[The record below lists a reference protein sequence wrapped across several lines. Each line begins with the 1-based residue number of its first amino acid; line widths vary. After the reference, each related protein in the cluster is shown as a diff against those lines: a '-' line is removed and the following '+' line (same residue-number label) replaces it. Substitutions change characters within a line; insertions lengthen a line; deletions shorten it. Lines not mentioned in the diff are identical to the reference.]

1 MRCGCR
7 LCFTEA
13 RLRSACDIGDAGA
26 TALAG
31 ALEKNTV
38 LRSLNLAGQY
48 VVIAIFLKCWKLW
61 CLYFLLFVKVWFWWR
76 DVRCGCRLCF
86 TEARLRSACIK
97 IGDAG
102 ATALAGALEK
112 NTVLQQLN
120 FGREIVARN
129 VEVLFFLLILFAVV
143 PLVCFF
149 VCAHSIVSDCS

>member
-1 MRCGCR
+1 MRCGCRLCFSEARLRSGNNFGEVGAAALAGALEKNTVLQTLSLSGEYVVIVIVFRCWKLWCLYFLLFVKVWFCWRDVRCGCR

-38 LRSLNLAGQY
+38 LQHLNLQGQY

-76 DVRCGCRLCF
+76 VVRGGCRL
-86 TEARLRSACIK
+86 
-97 IGDAG
+97 
-102 ATALAGALEK
+102 
-112 NTVLQQLN
+112 
-120 FGREIVARN
+120 
-129 VEVLFFLLILFAVV
+129 
-143 PLVCFF
+143 
-149 VCAHSIVSDCS
+149 